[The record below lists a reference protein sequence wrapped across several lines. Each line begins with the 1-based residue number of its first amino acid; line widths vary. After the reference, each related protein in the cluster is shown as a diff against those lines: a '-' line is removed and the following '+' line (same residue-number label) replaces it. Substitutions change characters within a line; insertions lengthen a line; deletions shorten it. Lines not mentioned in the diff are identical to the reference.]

1 MFERFTAKAIKTIML
16 AQEEARR
23 LGHNWVGTEQILL
36 GLIGEGTGIAS
47 SVLQSRG
54 VDLKTTR
61 IEIEKIIGRGA
72 GKVAIEI
79 PFTPNA
85 KRVLELSWDEA
96 RQLTHDYIG
105 TEHLLLG
112 LMRAG
117 GDSVAAR
124 VLNNMGVSLASLGD
138 DVRAAIPRAQPVT
151 ATDKQSEQ
159 QQLLVYDQTIHLIDI
174 STFTGGTMETIV
186 LAREESR
193 KARQDEVDTEHLLLG
208 LLQSR
213 GEGAAV
219 LRDNGITYDIVRLE
233 VDKLPQ
239 TIAPVPIHIPFS
251 YSATRV
257 IVRAWR
263 ESRSLGH
270 RLVHSDHILLGLIR
284 ETEDNT
290 AAEILK
296 ALGISFARLQ
306 EQLIE
311 RLSQPSDEPGI
322 LQETEPSSS
331 DDEEDLSDKILYWQA
346 QAKRAQRLEQDA
358 HAAEE
363 RCRVA
368 LAKLKGQTEN

>member
-1 MFERFTAKAIKTIML
+1 MFERFTEKAIKVILL

-36 GLIGEGTGIAS
+36 GLIGEGMGIAS

-54 VDLKTTR
+54 VNLKTTR
-61 IEIEKIIGRGA
+61 LEVEKIIGRGA
-72 GKVAIEI
+72 GKVAEEI
-79 PFTPNA
+79 PFTPSA
-85 KRVLELSWDEA
+85 KRALELSWDEA
-96 RQLTHDYIG
+96 KQLTHNYIG

-112 LMRAG
+112 LTRAG
-117 GDSVAAR
+117 QDSVAAR
-124 VLNNMGVSLASLGD
+124 VLSNMGVSLASLGD

-151 ATDKQSEQ
+151 STDNEIEQ
-159 QQLLVYDQTIHLIDI
+159 QQLSVYDQTIHLIDI

-193 KARQDEVDTEHLLLG
+193 KARQDEVGTEHLLLG
-208 LLQSR
+208 LLQSQ
-213 GEGAAV
+213 GEAAAI
-219 LRDNGITYDIVRLE
+219 LRDSGINFDIVRLE

-239 TIAPVPIHIPFS
+239 TVAPVPIHIPFS

-263 ESRSLGH
+263 ESRALEH

-284 ETEDNT
+284 ETQDNT

-306 EQLIE
+306 GQLIE
-311 RLSQPSDEPGI
+311 RLSKPSDEPGI
-322 LQETEPSSS
+322 AQETEPAQS
-331 DDEEDLSDKILYWQA
+331 DDEEELNDKILYWQA

-368 LAKLKGQTEN
+368 LAKIKGQTES